1 MLATERGAIRME
13 LYFLGTNAGVP
24 TLQRNVTSIGLR
36 MLDERRALWL
46 FDCGE
51 GTQHQIL
58 SSPLKLSK
66 LEKIFITHLHGDH
79 VFGLPGLLSSRAY
92 QGGTTPLTVYGP
104 PGTER
109 MITTAMELS
118 QSRINY
124 ELKIMEHTGG
134 LLFEDESF
142 IVESALLEHRIDS
155 YGYRITEKDRPG
167 SLDQA
172 KLAEYGLKPGPLFGR
187 LKRGE
192 TITLDD
198 GSVVRPEDVL
208 GAPKRGKVITILGD
222 TRPCANV
229 LPLAQHAD
237 VLVHEATF
245 MDDLADTAHE
255 YYHSTAKQ
263 AAEAARAADV
273 GELIMTHFSSRYKD
287 EEQLQPLLDEAKIV
301 FPNSRLANEH
311 QLIPVIH
318 HLNGSQLQ

>member
-1 MLATERGAIRME
+1 ME

-109 MITTAMELS
+109 MIATTMEIS
-118 QSRINY
+118 QSRLNY
-124 ELKIMEHTGG
+124 DLNIVEHTGG
-134 LLFEDESF
+134 VLFEDDSF

-155 YGYRITEKDRPG
+155 YGYRVTEKDRPG
-167 SLDQA
+167 SLDSA
-172 KLAEYGLKPGPLFGR
+172 KLAACGLKPGPLFGR

-192 TITLDD
+192 TITLDSGD
-198 GSVVRPEDVL
+198 TVRPEDVL
-208 GAPKRGKVITILGD
+208 GAPKRGMVITILGD
-222 TRPCANV
+222 TRPCENV
-229 LPLAQHAD
+229 KPLAQDAD

-245 MDDLADTAHE
+245 MHDLADTAHE
-255 YYHSTAKQ
+255 YYHSTSRQ
-263 AAEAARAADV
+263 AAEAALAANV

-287 EEQLQPLLDEAKIV
+287 EEQLQPLLDEAKSI
-301 FPNSRLANEH
+301 FPNTRLANEH
-311 QLIPVIH
+311 QLIPVVH
-318 HLNGSQLQ
+318 GKHDSSQ

>member
-1 MLATERGAIRME
+1 ME

-109 MITTAMELS
+109 MITTVMELS

-124 ELKIMEHTGG
+124 ELKIVEHTGG

-198 GSVVRPEDVL
+198 GKAVRPEDVL

-229 LPLAQHAD
+229 LPLAKHAD

-287 EEQLQPLLDEAKIV
+287 DEQLQPLLDEAKAV
-301 FPNSRLANEH
+301 FPNSRLAIEH
-311 QLIPVIH
+311 QLIPVVH
-318 HLNGSQLQ
+318 HQNGPQL

>member
-1 MLATERGAIRME
+1 VE

-24 TLQRNVTSIGLR
+24 SLQRNVTSIGLR
-36 MLDERRALWL
+36 LLDERKALWL

-109 MITTAMELS
+109 MIATTLELS
-118 QSRINY
+118 QSRLNY
-124 ELKIMEHTGG
+124 ELLIVEHTGG
-134 LLFEDESF
+134 IVFEDESF
-142 IVESALLEHRIDS
+142 VVEAGLLEHRIDS
-155 YGYRITEKDRPG
+155 YGYRVTEKDRPG
-167 SLDQA
+167 SLDPS
-172 KLAEYGLKPGPLFGR
+172 KMAEYGLKPGPLFGR

-192 TITLDD
+192 SITLDD
-198 GSVVRPEDVL
+198 GRTIAPQDVL
-208 GAPKRGKVITILGD
+208 GTPKPGKIVTILGD
-222 TRPCANV
+222 TRPCEGV

-245 MDDLADTAHE
+245 THDLADTAHE
-255 YYHSTAKQ
+255 YYHSTSRQ
-263 AAEAARAADV
+263 AAEAAVAANV
-273 GELIMTHFSSRYKD
+273 GQLILTHFSSRYKD
-287 EEQLQPLLDEAKIV
+287 EEQLQPLLQEAQEI
-301 FPNSRLANEH
+301 FPNTRLAVEH
-311 QLIPVIH
+311 QLMPIAHSGPAS
-318 HLNGSQLQ
+318 NG

>member
-1 MLATERGAIRME
+1 ME

-109 MITTAMELS
+109 MIATTMEIS
-118 QSRINY
+118 QSRLNY
-124 ELKIMEHTGG
+124 DLNVVEHTGG
-134 LLFEDESF
+134 VLFEDDSF

-167 SLDQA
+167 SLDPA
-172 KLAEYGLKPGPLFGR
+172 KLATYGLKPGPLFGR

-192 TITLDD
+192 TITLDSGD
-198 GSVVRPEDVL
+198 TVRPEDVL
-208 GAPKRGKVITILGD
+208 GAPKRGMVITILGD
-222 TRPCANV
+222 TRPCENV
-229 LPLAQHAD
+229 KPLAQNAD

-245 MDDLADTAHE
+245 MHDLAETAHE
-255 YYHSTAKQ
+255 YYHSTSRQ
-263 AAEAARAADV
+263 AAEAALAANV
-273 GELIMTHFSSRYKD
+273 GQLIMTHFSSRYKD
-287 EEQLQPLLDEAKIV
+287 EEQLQPLLEEAKSI
-301 FPNSRLANEH
+301 FPNTRLANEH
-311 QLIPVIH
+311 QLISVVH
-318 HLNGSQLQ
+318 GKHDSSL

>member
-1 MLATERGAIRME
+1 ME

-109 MITTAMELS
+109 MVTTVMELS

-124 ELKIMEHTGG
+124 ELKIIEHTGG

-167 SLDQA
+167 SLDQV

-198 GSVVRPEDVL
+198 GRAVRPEDVL

-229 LPLAQHAD
+229 LPLAKQAD

-287 EEQLQPLLDEAKIV
+287 EEQLQPLLDEAKAV

-318 HLNGSQLQ
+318 HQNGSQL

>member
-1 MLATERGAIRME
+1 ME

-109 MITTAMELS
+109 MITTVMELS

-124 ELKIMEHTGG
+124 ELKIVEHTGG

-198 GSVVRPEDVL
+198 GRAVRPEDVL

-229 LPLAQHAD
+229 LPLAKQAD

-287 EEQLQPLLDEAKIV
+287 DEQLQPLLDEAKAV

-318 HLNGSQLQ
+318 HQNGSQL

>member
-1 MLATERGAIRME
+1 ME

-109 MITTAMELS
+109 MIKTTMELS
-118 QSRINY
+118 QSRLNY
-124 ELKIMEHTGG
+124 DLSIVEHTGG
-134 LLFEDESF
+134 VLFEDESF

-167 SLDQA
+167 SLDPA
-172 KLAEYGLKPGPLFGR
+172 KLAEYGLNPGPLFGR

-192 TITLDD
+192 TITLDNGD
-198 GSVVRPEDVL
+198 FLRPEDVL
-208 GAPKRGKVITILGD
+208 GAPKRGMVITILGD
-222 TRPCANV
+222 TRPCDNV
-229 LPLAQHAD
+229 QPLALNAD

-245 MDDLADTAHE
+245 LHDLADTAHE
-255 YYHSTAKQ
+255 YYHSTSKQ
-263 AAEAARAADV
+263 AAEAARAA
-273 GELIMTHFSSRYKD
+273 GAGQLIMTHFSSRYKD
-287 EEQLQPLLDEAKIV
+287 EDQLQPLLEEAQSI
-301 FPNSRLANEH
+301 FPNTKLAIEH
-311 QLIPVIH
+311 ELIPVVH
-318 HLNGSQLQ
+318 RKSES

>member
-1 MLATERGAIRME
+1 ME

-109 MITTAMELS
+109 MITTVMELS

-124 ELKIMEHTGG
+124 ELKIIEHTGG

-198 GSVVRPEDVL
+198 GRAVRPEDVL

-229 LPLAQHAD
+229 LPLAKQAD

-287 EEQLQPLLDEAKIV
+287 DEQLQPLLDEAKAV

-318 HLNGSQLQ
+318 HQNGSQL

>member
-1 MLATERGAIRME
+1 ME

-36 MLDERRALWL
+36 LLDERRALWL

-109 MITTAMELS
+109 MILTTLELS
-118 QSRINY
+118 QSRLNY
-124 ELKIMEHTGG
+124 ELNIVEHTGG
-134 LLFEDESF
+134 IVFEDDSF

-167 SLDQA
+167 SLDPA

-192 TITLDD
+192 MITLDS
-198 GSVVRPEDVL
+198 GETVRPEDVL
-208 GAPKRGKVITILGD
+208 GAPKRGMVITILGD
-222 TRPCANV
+222 TRPCDNV
-229 LPLAQHAD
+229 VPLAQDAD
-237 VLVHEATF
+237 VLIHEATF
-245 MDDLADTAHE
+245 MQDLADTAHE
-255 YYHSTAKQ
+255 YYHSTSKQ
-263 AAEAARAADV
+263 AAEAARAANV
-273 GELIMTHFSSRYKD
+273 GLLIMTHFSSRYKD
-287 EEQLQPLLDEAKIV
+287 EEQLEPLLEEAKSI
-301 FPNSRLANEH
+301 FPNTRLANEH
-311 QLIPVIH
+311 QLIPIIH
-318 HLNGSQLQ
+318 GKQNTSQ

>member
-1 MLATERGAIRME
+1 ME

-109 MITTAMELS
+109 MIKTTMELS
-118 QSRINY
+118 QSHLNY
-124 ELKIMEHTGG
+124 DLNIVEHTGG
-134 LLFEDESF
+134 IVFEDDSF
-142 IVESALLEHRIDS
+142 VVEAALLEHRIDS
-155 YGYRITEKDRPG
+155 YGYRVTEKDRPG
-167 SLDQA
+167 SLDPA
-172 KLAEYGLKPGPLFGR
+172 KLAAYGLKPGPLFGR

-192 TITLDD
+192 PISLDS
-198 GSVVRPEDVL
+198 GETVRPEDVL
-208 GAPKRGKVITILGD
+208 GAPKRGIVITILGD

-229 LPLAQHAD
+229 QPLAQNAD

-245 MDDLADTAHE
+245 MHDLADTAHE
-255 YYHSTAKQ
+255 YYHSTSIE
-263 AAEAARAADV
+263 AAEAAQAANV
-273 GELIMTHFSSRYKD
+273 GQLIMTHFSSRYKD
-287 EEQLQPLLDEAKIV
+287 EEQLQPLLEEARSI
-301 FPNSRLANEH
+301 FPNTRLADEH
-311 QLIPVIH
+311 QLIPVVH
-318 HLNGSQLQ
+318 REQDSLPSD

>member
-1 MLATERGAIRME
+1 ME

-92 QGGTTPLTVYGP
+92 QGGTTPLTLYGP

-109 MITTAMELS
+109 MVSTAMELS

-124 ELKIMEHTGG
+124 ELTIVEHTGG
-134 LLFEDESF
+134 QIFEDDSF
-142 IVESALLEHRIDS
+142 IVESELLEHRIDS

-167 SLDQA
+167 SLDSA

-192 TITLDD
+192 TITLED
-198 GSVVRPEDVL
+198 GTLVRPEDVL

-229 LPLAQHAD
+229 RTLAQNAD

-245 MDDLADTAHE
+245 MHDLADTAHE
-255 YYHSTAKQ
+255 YYHSTAQ
-263 AAEAARAADV
+263 EAAEAAKASNV
-273 GELIMTHFSSRYKD
+273 GQLILTHFSSRYKD
-287 EEQLQPLLDEAKIV
+287 EEQLRPLLEEAQAL
-301 FPNSRLANEH
+301 FPNTLLAIEH
-311 QLIPVIH
+311 QLIP
-318 HLNGSQLQ
+318 LASWKEGL

>member
-1 MLATERGAIRME
+1 ME

-109 MITTAMELS
+109 MTMTTMELS
-118 QSRINY
+118 QSRLNY
-124 ELKIMEHTGG
+124 DLSIVEHTGG
-134 LLFEDESF
+134 VLFEDESF
-142 IVESALLEHRIDS
+142 IVESAMLEHRIDS

-167 SLDQA
+167 SLDPA

-192 TITLDD
+192 TITLDNGD
-198 GSVVRPEDVL
+198 FLRPEDVL
-208 GAPKRGKVITILGD
+208 GAPKRGMVITILGD
-222 TRPCANV
+222 TRPCNN
-229 LPLAQHAD
+229 LQPLALNAD

-245 MDDLADTAHE
+245 LHDLADTAHE
-255 YYHSTAKQ
+255 YYHSTSKQ
-263 AAEAARAADV
+263 AAEAARAA
-273 GELIMTHFSSRYKD
+273 GAGQLIMTHFSSRYKD
-287 EEQLQPLLDEAKIV
+287 EDQLQPLLEEAQSI
-301 FPNSRLANEH
+301 FPNTKLAIEH
-311 QLIPVIH
+311 ELIPVVH
-318 HLNGSQLQ
+318 RKSES

>member
-1 MLATERGAIRME
+1 ME

-66 LEKIFITHLHGDH
+66 LEKVFITHLHGDH

-109 MITTAMELS
+109 MITTVMELS

-124 ELKIMEHTGG
+124 ELKIIEHKGG

-167 SLDQA
+167 SLDQV

-192 TITLDD
+192 TITLKD
-198 GSVVRPEDVL
+198 GNVVRPEDVL

-222 TRPCANV
+222 TRPCENV

-263 AAEAARAADV
+263 AAEAARAANV

-287 EEQLQPLLDEAKIV
+287 EDQLQPLLEEARTV

-311 QLIPVIH
+311 QLIPVIYH
-318 HLNGSQLQ
+318 QEISRP